1 MSRLFLHNRLRRA
14 VNQRCMQP
22 REFCKRWLEA
32 TDEDEQ
38 QRGYRARCVRLLSE
52 VTGVASETINS
63 TWGAGV
69 DFPKMPEQHA
79 KTLAYADLVR
89 AMLAA
94 GVRSHPDIL
103 NQVLSYLKD

>member
-1 MSRLFLHNRLRRA
+1 MSKLFLFNRLTRA

-32 TDEDEQ
+32 NDDDEQ

-52 VTGVASETINS
+52 VTGVATETINS
-63 TWGAGV
+63 TWGAGI
-69 DFPKMPEQHA
+69 DFPKMPEQHG

-89 AMLAA
+89 EMIAA

-103 NQVLSYLKD
+103 DRVLSYLKN